1 MSTDPSIAQLRQK
14 FLDASS
20 DEAVQAD
27 FRTAFADD
35 FGLWLRLTGWTY
47 APKEVDGATGR
58 EVPSRMPHR
67 PFVLWD
73 CQERAAREILSA
85 VVEGRDVVVRKSR
98 DMGASWLLAG
108 VAAWGWLFKGWQT
121 LLVSRVEDGVD
132 RPGDPDSLLWKV
144 DYLLESQPEWLLP
157 LPAAELLKRG
167 SETRQHMM
175 LRNPVSGATIAGQAS
190 TAHVGRGG
198 RRTMVLFDEFA
209 AMGEAEAAWR
219 SAADCSACRI
229 AVSTPLGSGTHYATL
244 VRMSRTQGDPRLVEL
259 LYVDHPLKGLGRQWR
274 TDVDGRVTGTAGA
287 EYEWTQ
293 WLGEQLKRRDTVD
306 MAQNVFA
313 TEVGSGSNFFT
324 PGVVTSHMNEWAEP
338 GEKCELLR
346 GRFVADPHGRWRVW
360 RHGERDREYVMFAD
374 PSYGTG
380 SANAAVCVMDAESR
394 MVVAE
399 FADPNIPPH
408 DLALE
413 MVDVART
420 VYAGRR
426 MPTIGWEVN
435 GPGAALHHDFL
446 RMGYHSLYRQRMVGT
461 TTQRLTVRYGWN
473 SSRRAKRTILA
484 ALSRLISQGEIR
496 IPSEDTLREMMDY
509 VILEDGSIES
519 ASVRDLSSGARES
532 HGDRVIACAG
542 ALMLC
547 DEGLSEARAEPT
559 LPGDSLG
566 AILRHD
572 EVFR

>member
-1 MSTDPSIAQLRQK
+1 
-14 FLDASS
+14 
-20 DEAVQAD
+20 
-27 FRTAFADD
+27 
-35 FGLWLRLTGWTY
+35 
-47 APKEVDGATGR
+47 
-58 EVPSRMPHR
+58 
-67 PFVLWD
+67 
-73 CQERAAREILSA
+73 
-85 VVEGRDVVVRKSR
+85 
-98 DMGASWLLAG
+98 
-108 VAAWGWLFKGWQT
+108 
-121 LLVSRVEDGVD
+121 
-132 RPGDPDSLLWKV
+132 
-144 DYLLESQPEWLLP
+144 
-157 LPAAELLKRG
+157 
-167 SETRQHMM
+167 
-175 LRNPVSGATIAGQAS
+175 
-190 TAHVGRGG
+190 
-198 RRTMVLFDEFA
+198 
-209 AMGEAEAAWR
+209 
-219 SAADCSACRI
+219 
-229 AVSTPLGSGTHYATL
+229 
-244 VRMSRTQGDPRLVEL
+244 
-259 LYVDHPLKGLGRQWR
+259 
-274 TDVDGRVTGTAGA
+274 
-287 EYEWTQ
+287 
-293 WLGEQLKRRDTVD
+293 
-306 MAQNVFA
+306 
-313 TEVGSGSNFFT
+313 
-324 PGVVTSHMNEWAEP
+324 
-338 GEKCELLR
+338 
-346 GRFVADPHGRWRVW
+346 
-360 RHGERDREYVMFAD
+360 
-374 PSYGTG
+374 
-380 SANAAVCVMDAESR
+380 

-566 AILRHD
+566 VILRHD